1 MSDETENPQPKG
13 PQRYAAYA
21 AIGAAIGAIV
31 VWFVADSYSWTTFGS
46 GLAGGAVAGVI
57 AGFVRTRAGL
67 DR

>member
-1 MSDETENPQPKG
+1 MTEPNRPPG
-13 PQRYAAYA
+13 TPAQRYAAYA
-21 AIGAAIGAIV
+21 LIGAAIGAIA
-31 VWFVADSYSWTTFGS
+31 VWFVADAVSLATLGS